1 MLTCKP
7 RSNELFTRVI
17 RSISRL
23 IGSRLAHGRLVSTM
37 FFFMFVLC
45 VGCVMVPGHVIADD
59 NRKEKSTRHEMR
71 EHGEDHKELKIRSA
85 GLVDGDDDGNETT
98 GQMAAWFLGGANLTI
113 VLSILI
119 KSMNRYLPLKP
130 EVKSIF
136 SRFNNR
142 QKKYLMWSHYY
153 LNPLI
158 LCVALLHWL
167 LSRCPSTSLPECG
180 LLMMSVLTLLGIAM
194 KFKLLPVALKGR
206 VYKWH
211 TQPLF
216 FLALIAV
223 LVAGHSIV
231 D

>member
-1 MLTCKP
+1 
-7 RSNELFTRVI
+7 
-17 RSISRL
+17 
-23 IGSRLAHGRLVSTM
+23 
-37 FFFMFVLC
+37 
-45 VGCVMVPGHVIADD
+45 MVAGHVLADD
-59 NRKEKSTRHEMR
+59 NGKEKSTRHEIR
-71 EHGEDHKELKIRSA
+71 EHGGDHKELKSRA
-85 GLVDGDDDGNETT
+85 ATLVDSDDDGNEIT
-98 GQMAAWFLGGANLTI
+98 GQMAAWLWAGANLTV

-119 KSMNRYLPLKP
+119 KSVNRYIPLKP
-130 EVKSIF
+130 EVKSAF
-136 SRFNNR
+136 SRFNAR

-167 LSRCPSTSLPECG
+167 LSRCPSTSLPEWG
-180 LLMMSVLTLLGIAM
+180 LLMMSVLTLLGIAV

-216 FLALIAV
+216 FIALIAV
-223 LVAGHSIV
+223 LVLGHSIV